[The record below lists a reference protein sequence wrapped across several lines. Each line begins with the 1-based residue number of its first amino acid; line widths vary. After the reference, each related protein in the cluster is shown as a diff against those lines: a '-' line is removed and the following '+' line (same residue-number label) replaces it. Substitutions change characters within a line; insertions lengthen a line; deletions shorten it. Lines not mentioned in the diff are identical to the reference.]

1 MLIDEKELTDKLG
14 TMLERLTVFQDED
27 CIKGEV
33 LIFIGV
39 ERKGGRKGIRCFRGT
54 RSNADFKGRVCEA
67 AMEILINDEEVK
79 QLWDRQDQAHES
91 ESIDIELIEDECCAR
106 ISL

>member
-1 MLIDEKELTDKLG
+1 
-14 TMLERLTVFQDED
+14 
-27 CIKGEV
+27 
-33 LIFIGV
+33 
-39 ERKGGRKGIRCFRGT
+39 
-54 RSNADFKGRVCEA
+54 VCEA